1 MRFIKAYTILPLFC
15 LVLFV
20 SAGMRHNCAYSSE
33 DNIYDFPVYENLC
46 TNTGTFHDTTSDY
59 VRMVHESSF
68 MAATAMNNIAERT
81 PVQYLKVRSGQF
93 SGMKG
98 GGYWQSWKKKSGHRL
113 ISGVKSLNYGASGVI
128 IPYHESVPVL
138 RSGHFSKC
146 YILALGKLLC

>member
-81 PVQYLKVRSGQF
+81 PVQYLKVRSGQLVG
-93 SGMKG
+93 SR
-98 GGYWQSWKKKSGHRL
+98 GGYWQSWKKKAGYRLTSGMKSL
-113 ISGVKSLNYGASGVI
+113 TYGSSGVCL
-128 IPYHESVPVL
+128 PYHESVSVL
-138 RSGHFSKC
+138 RSEHFSKC
-146 YILALGKLLC
+146 YLLALGKFLC